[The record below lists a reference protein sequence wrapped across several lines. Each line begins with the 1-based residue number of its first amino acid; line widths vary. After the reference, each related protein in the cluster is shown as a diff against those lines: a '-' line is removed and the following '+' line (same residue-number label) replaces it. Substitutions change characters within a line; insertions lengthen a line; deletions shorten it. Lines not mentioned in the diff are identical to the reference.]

1 MKKRILIIDDD
12 LDMCLL
18 LNRFLSRNG
27 YEIEEAHDGEHGI
40 EKFKQGEYDLVI
52 CDYWLGDIEGKEV
65 LEEIRAHDPNAIV
78 LITTGCSDIKV
89 AIGVIKSGAYD
100 YMTKPLVPAEILNV
114 LESATKESTAPDRV
128 AERSKKT
135 SKKSETDNF
144 LHGKSKQSK
153 ELYRQ
158 VDIIAD
164 TDYSVILYGESGTGK
179 EVIAKTIHEKSRR
192 RDKPFM
198 PIDCG
203 TLSRELSGS
212 ELFGHMKG
220 AFTGA
225 QADKEGWFELAN
237 GGTLFLDEVGNLS
250 GEIQASLLRV
260 IQERMF
266 KRVGGTKEMPLDI
279 RIIVA
284 SNENLQEAY
293 KKGKFREDLY
303 HRFNEF
309 SIDIPR
315 LSDRAADIP
324 LFADF
329 FLQKI
334 NAELGKSI
342 TGFDEEVIQLFMT
355 YGWPG
360 NLRELK
366 NVISRAALL
375 SSDQKISAAA
385 LPAEISTGEGKVV
398 KATSSALRPL
408 TDDISKK
415 EIHLKGTAA
424 KAEYEAILSAL
435 QRVNFNKSKAAELL
449 NIHPKT
455 LYNKIRNYDS
465 NWISSASAE

>member
-1 MKKRILIIDDD
+1 
-12 LDMCLL
+12 
-18 LNRFLSRNG
+18 
-27 YEIEEAHDGEHGI
+27 
-40 EKFKQGEYDLVI
+40 
-52 CDYWLGDIEGKEV
+52 
-65 LEEIRAHDPNAIV
+65 
-78 LITTGCSDIKV
+78 
-89 AIGVIKSGAYD
+89 
-100 YMTKPLVPAEILNV
+100 
-114 LESATKESTAPDRV
+114 
-128 AERSKKT
+128 
-135 SKKSETDNF
+135 
-144 LHGKSKQSK
+144 
-153 ELYRQ
+153 
-158 VDIIAD
+158 
-164 TDYSVILYGESGTGK
+164 
-179 EVIAKTIHEKSRR
+179 
-192 RDKPFM
+192 M

-250 GEIQASLLRV
+250 SEIQASLLRV
-260 IQERMF
+260 IQERTF

-284 SNENLQEAY
+284 SNENLQDAY

-315 LSDRAADIP
+315 LSQRAADIP

-329 FLQKI
+329 FLQRT

-342 TGFDEEVIQLFMT
+342 TGFDDEVMQIFSN
-355 YGWPG
+355 YSWPG

-375 SSDQKISAAA
+375 TNDQLISAAA
-385 LPAEISTGEGKVV
+385 LPFEIVSIEGKVGKTV
-398 KATSSALRPL
+398 GAPLKPL
-408 TDDISKK
+408 TDDITKK
-415 EIHLKGTAA
+415 EIPLKGTAA
-424 KAEYEAILSAL
+424 KAEYEAILNAL

-455 LYNKIRNYDS
+455 LYNKIRSYDS
-465 NWISSASAE
+465 NWVSSASAE